1 MKGWSRPLLAITGLL
16 LLWQLVVT
24 GLSVPEYILPAP
36 VAVLA
41 RLYTDAGLLWS
52 HALVTLA
59 EMLMALVL
67 GVGLG
72 LVTALCL
79 LSCTRLRIWLLPLLL
94 LTQAMPL
101 FALAPLL
108 MLWLGY
114 GMASKVAA
122 AVLMVFFPVTN
133 SFYDGLRHTNRD
145 WLDLASTLNARSR
158 ATLMLVR
165 CPAALPSLASG
176 LRTAVVFVP
185 IGAVAG
191 EWVGSSAGLGYLMMQ
206 ANARVWVDLLF
217 AALFLLALCT
227 VVLYYLTDWW
237 LRRLI
242 SWHKPS

>member
-1 MKGWSRPLLAITGLL
+1 MQGWSRPLLAIAGLL
-16 LLWQLVVT
+16 LLWQIVVT

-41 RLYTDAGLLWS
+41 RLYTDASLLWN

-67 GVGLG
+67 GVALG

-79 LSCTRLRIWLLPLLL
+79 LSSTRLRIWLLPLLL

-114 GMASKVAA
+114 GMASKVVA

-133 SFYDGLRHTNRD
+133 GFYDGLRHTNRD
-145 WLDLASTLNARSR
+145 WLDLASTLNARPW
-158 ATLMLVR
+158 ATLLLVR

-242 SWHKPS
+242 AWHKPS